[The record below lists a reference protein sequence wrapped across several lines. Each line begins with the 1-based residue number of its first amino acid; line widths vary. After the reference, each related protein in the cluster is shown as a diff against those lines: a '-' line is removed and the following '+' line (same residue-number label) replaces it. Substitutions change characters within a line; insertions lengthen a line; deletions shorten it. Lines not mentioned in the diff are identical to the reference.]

1 MDLGPFNINQLVDPD
16 SDKWDLLVVLGV
28 LMVGGSYLYLMGV

>member
-1 MDLGPFNINQLVDPD
+1 MDLGPFN
-16 SDKWDLLVVLGV
+16 KWDLLVVLVGV

>member
-1 MDLGPFNINQLVDPD
+1 MGPFT
-16 SDKWDLLVVLGV
+16 KWDLLVVLSGV